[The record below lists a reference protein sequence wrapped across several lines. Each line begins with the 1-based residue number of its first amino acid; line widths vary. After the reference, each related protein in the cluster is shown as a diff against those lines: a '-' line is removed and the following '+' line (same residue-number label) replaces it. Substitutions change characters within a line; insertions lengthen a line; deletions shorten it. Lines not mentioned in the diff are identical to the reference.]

1 MESTIIQIDG
11 SNKKITGIC
20 QEISVAHL
28 ISLEKKK
35 IYDINEFDEKQ
46 TEHRAI
52 MRAKLENAYANI
64 KETIAISYDKCSSDL
79 EEVRIAWDEYRRR
92 VSVLYLFFFFAKF
105 KFVSWSTK
113 KKDESKLWGSLF
125 VNLYIPLHLEGIIS
139 LPNNKQDRCKSMYLY
154 LLTNVYTFK

>member
-1 MESTIIQIDG
+1 MQIDG
-11 SNKKITGIC
+11 SNNKITSIC

-64 KETIAISYDKCSSDL
+64 KETIAISYDKCSSEL

-92 VSVLYLFFFFAKF
+92 VSVLYFCFSLQN
-105 KFVSWSTK
+105 
-113 KKDESKLWGSLF
+113 LSLF
-125 VNLYIPLHLEGIIS
+125 HRLQKRRMKVGFGGH
-139 LPNNKQDRCKSMYLY
+139 YL
-154 LLTNVYTFK
+154 

>member
-1 MESTIIQIDG
+1 MESTIMQIDG
-11 SNKKITGIC
+11 SNNKITSIC

-64 KETIAISYDKCSSDL
+64 KETVAISYDKCSSEL

-92 VSVLYLFFFFAKF
+92 VSVLYFCFSLQN
-105 KFVSWSTK
+105 
-113 KKDESKLWGSLF
+113 LSLF
-125 VNLYIPLHLEGIIS
+125 HRLQKRRMKVGLGGH
-139 LPNNKQDRCKSMYLY
+139 YL
-154 LLTNVYTFK
+154 